1 MSADSRMQVALRFG
15 IVFVPLVLLF
25 GWAHQAALFGYDERV
40 RATTNSVLA
49 RMEPLA
55 VIEED
60 KDDLWRFSL
69 VNVFGVPE
77 GFLRVPVQYRFL
89 GIAMLPA
96 LLLATPLL
104 RLRSISLVSGDR

>member
-25 GWAHQAALFGYDERV
+25 GWAHQADLFGYDERV
-40 RATTNSVLA
+40 RATTNTVLA

-55 VIEED
+55 VIEDD

-89 GIAMLPA
+89 GIAILPA
-96 LLLATPLL
+96 LLLATPTGVP
-104 RLRSISLVSGDR
+104 RWTGASQ